1 MNNLQDT
8 LLFPVR
14 DAQARSQFLFACLIG
29 LAGFI
34 VPILPWILL
43 TGYTAKIMRQ
53 VIEERK
59 DPSMPEWQGSDWSAM
74 LVDGIR
80 LYGTQLVLSLP
91 LFAVIFFG
99 MFAVFGGSTAMT
111 IGFSEGEDW
120 AGSLGLLFF
129 LGGIGFFLLFS
140 LLSLPYTIIISA
152 AGPHVVSRNSFEAAF
167 QFKEWWGIFRKGMG
181 QFILAYAVSMALSFV
196 LMFAMQ
202 VAMMTI
208 VLICVVPF
216 IMIPYSTYITLLMN
230 TLYAQAYCAGK
241 DALEKA

>member
-53 VIEERK
+53 LIEGREK
-59 DPSMPEWQGSDWSAM
+59 PSMPEWQGSDWSAM
-74 LVDGIR
+74 FLDGLR

-91 LFAVIFFG
+91 LFVVIFFG

-111 IGFSEGEDW
+111 IGFAEGEDW
-120 AGSLGLLFF
+120 AGSLGLMFF
-129 LGGIGFFLLFS
+129 LGGIGIMFLFS
-140 LLSLPYTIIISA
+140 LLSLPYSVIISA

-167 QFKEWWGIFRKGMG
+167 QFKDWWAVLRKGLG
-181 QFILAYAVSMALSFV
+181 GFILAYTVSMALSFV

-208 VLICVVPF
+208 VLICVVPL
-216 IMIPYSTYITLLMN
+216 IMIPYSTYITLLTN
-230 TLYAQAYCAGK
+230 TLVAQAYLAGK
-241 DALEKA
+241 DALAAD